1 MNVRKFLNLVGSSL
15 RKNRPLIPS
24 YHNYTIKD
32 YNGFIH
38 FWFRT
43 QGCKYT
49 RGKNG
54 GCLMC
59 DYSSSSQASI
69 KEMKNYILEG
79 LNQID
84 NTTYLLLINS
94 SGSFFDETEVP
105 KEIRLTVYKQLEKF
119 SDLEIILET
128 LLETVSRNK
137 LEEIR
142 NILKTQTIDIEFGI
156 ESLDKNILKYCVNK
170 KIDIKTLSHKIDLI
184 HKYNMN
190 AVANILVGIPFL
202 SEYQNVEFAIDSINS
217 LIKKGVDT
225 VVLFPI
231 NIKPYTTIYWL
242 YNNNFYKSISLWSYI
257 EILNRIDYKYLKK
270 IELSW
275 YRDTSKNPIYKD
287 GVKAPTTCSKCSN
300 KVLSLLDSF
309 AQNRDNR
316 LDILNSL
323 NNIKCDCKINWKKE
337 IGKTNGNLKNNIIMA
352 YREMAN
358 NILGE
363 NFWQTYGNDI
373 EKEIENDF
381 KSI

>member
-1 MNVRKFLNLVGSSL
+1 
-15 RKNRPLIPS
+15 
-24 YHNYTIKD
+24 
-32 YNGFIH
+32 
-38 FWFRT
+38 
-43 QGCKYT
+43 
-49 RGKNG
+49 
-54 GCLMC
+54 
-59 DYSSSSQASI
+59 
-69 KEMKNYILEG
+69 
-79 LNQID
+79 
-84 NTTYLLLINS
+84 
-94 SGSFFDETEVP
+94 
-105 KEIRLTVYKQLEKF
+105 
-119 SDLEIILET
+119 
-128 LLETVSRNK
+128 VSRNK

-170 KIDIKTLSHKIDLI
+170 KIDIKTLSYKIDLI

-337 IGKTNGNLKNNIIMA
+337 IGKTNGNSKKQYYNGI
-352 YREMAN
+352 
-358 NILGE
+358 
-363 NFWQTYGNDI
+363 
-373 EKEIENDF
+373 
-381 KSI
+381 